1 MHKFNDEGKVVLSPR
16 EDATN
21 HGLLSNLS
29 SSLPEDSPV
38 LAALGKLVG
47 EGAFED
53 IQNNPAQISARG
65 KLLFVI
71 LIIYFCIYNHRYEYY
86 LHSLND
92 VLPLVLNTNIL
103 MASPNST
110 ESPPQY

>member
-53 IQNNPAQISARG
+53 MQNNPVQISARG

-71 LIIYFCIYNHRYEYY
+71 LIICFCIYYYESEYG
-86 LHSLND
+86 
-92 VLPLVLNTNIL
+92 IL
-103 MASPNST
+103 L
-110 ESPPQY
+110 QY